1 MSLKEQL
8 NEDLKTAMRE
18 KNVVK
23 RDSIRAINTM
33 IKQIEVDERRVL
45 DDAEVIKL
53 IQRGIKQREEA
64 IAQYSAASR
73 DDLVQKEQEQ
83 VDVFMLYLPK
93 QLTNE
98 ELELGMKE
106 VISEVGAT
114 TIKDMGKVM
123 GVASKKFA
131 GVADGKRINEMVKK
145 LFRNEIVKRF
155 LSHLNEVEIKEVAE
169 KKVDSLEK
177 LIIVLLKRVHP
188 QNVEILASIL
198 KQALI
203 PSISVE
209 VDDEIEKLFVEI
221 EKNPNLLFNKAIQ
234 IHIEKLILKRFEKD
248 KLVVV
253 QKTSDI
259 SKLVLMMEE
268 YFNEAISSNGSG
280 TKNILNIREKIE
292 SINIAQDG
300 IEALTKLQDE
310 LVNAASMIEKEMSS
324 VTNKLE
330 SGKSQILALEEK
342 IKSLEDELTKTKTE
356 NMTDHLTGVLTRRAF
371 SDEIKRI
378 ESSYNRINTQYAVIF
393 FDLDHFKILND
404 SYGHECGDV
413 VLSTFGKILNK
424 TVREHDLVG
433 RYGGEEFIAIIH
445 FNLNRE
451 LLQFLKRIKT
461 IVTENSFLY
470 QDKKIRITFSAGV
483 AIRNSYP
490 TYENALQKADAL
502 LYKAKESGRNKILL
516 ENGMEI

>member
-1 MSLKEQL
+1 M
-8 NEDLKTAMRE
+8 
-18 KNVVK
+18 
-23 RDSIRAINTM
+23 
-33 IKQIEVDERRVL
+33 
-45 DDAEVIKL
+45 
-53 IQRGIKQREEA
+53 
-64 IAQYSAASR
+64 
-73 DDLVQKEQEQ
+73 
-83 VDVFMLYLPK
+83 
-93 QLTNE
+93 
-98 ELELGMKE
+98 
-106 VISEVGAT
+106 
-114 TIKDMGKVM
+114 
-123 GVASKKFA
+123 
-131 GVADGKRINEMVKK
+131 
-145 LFRNEIVKRF
+145 KRF
-155 LSHLNEVEIKEVAE
+155 LSHLNEIEIKEVAE

-177 LIIVLLKRVHP
+177 LIILLLKRVHP

-280 TKNILNIREKIE
+280 TKNILNIRERIE

-342 IKSLEDELTKTKTE
+342 IKNLEDELTKTKTE

-490 TYENALQKADAL
+490 TYENALQKADTL

>member
-1 MSLKEQL
+1 M
-8 NEDLKTAMRE
+8 
-18 KNVVK
+18 
-23 RDSIRAINTM
+23 
-33 IKQIEVDERRVL
+33 
-45 DDAEVIKL
+45 
-53 IQRGIKQREEA
+53 
-64 IAQYSAASR
+64 
-73 DDLVQKEQEQ
+73 
-83 VDVFMLYLPK
+83 
-93 QLTNE
+93 
-98 ELELGMKE
+98 
-106 VISEVGAT
+106 
-114 TIKDMGKVM
+114 
-123 GVASKKFA
+123 
-131 GVADGKRINEMVKK
+131 
-145 LFRNEIVKRF
+145 KRF
-155 LSHLNEVEIKEVAE
+155 LSHLNEIEIKEVAE

-177 LIIVLLKRVHP
+177 LIILLLKRVHP

-280 TKNILNIREKIE
+280 TKNILNIRERIE

-378 ESSYNRINTQYAVIF
+378 
-393 FDLDHFKILND
+393 
-404 SYGHECGDV
+404 
-413 VLSTFGKILNK
+413 
-424 TVREHDLVG
+424 
-433 RYGGEEFIAIIH
+433 
-445 FNLNRE
+445 
-451 LLQFLKRIKT
+451 
-461 IVTENSFLY
+461 
-470 QDKKIRITFSAGV
+470 
-483 AIRNSYP
+483 
-490 TYENALQKADAL
+490 
-502 LYKAKESGRNKILL
+502 
-516 ENGMEI
+516 